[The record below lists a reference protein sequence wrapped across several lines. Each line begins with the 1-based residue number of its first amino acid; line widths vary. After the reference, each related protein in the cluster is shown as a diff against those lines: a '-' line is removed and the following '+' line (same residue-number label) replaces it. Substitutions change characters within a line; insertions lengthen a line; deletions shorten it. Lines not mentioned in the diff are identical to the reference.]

1 MATLA
6 SNCCALLALCIALC
20 WPGGRGLADPIDGTD
35 IIKAHGQY
43 SAAYLSDWSTLPTGK
58 DWARRDRADRSFESL
73 SGDAAKR
80 WYSDQDRVHISG
92 ETLQVNWPNA
102 DYDNQVF
109 HIRDVGTVIIEDVA
123 VVHRDAD
130 YRGYH
135 SVLIENCDTAVIRNS
150 SFFGAVEHS
159 HIKIKGC
166 RDVLIDNVEIAG
178 IDYDKSGRY
187 RSGGGIFIENGNQHR
202 KRSFG
207 GPGWRELEWLVI
219 QNAYIHDLTGS
230 NGTRRN
236 HDAIIV
242 HTPADG
248 VIFNNVIENW
258 LDRHGDAAI
267 DVGFRRPGPPGR
279 FLRIERNIVRNAN
292 RTKTPGEFGD
302 GSSAV
307 LWANN
312 LMMNVFHGDYHEGW
326 SNHFVHN
333 TYVWDPDKLP
343 LLLEDAFALDAFYK
357 LWTDMDYPSFGRNN
371 LLYMN
376 VPGQFWITYQSG
388 GKPDKYRNLHTD
400 HSVYLTTAPTRT
412 GWLVSDADNEGPTLR
427 TFEDW
432 KRVTGNDRHSIV
444 GVASP
449 DGFMDYAA
457 GDYRL
462 SERSPAAGA
471 GSAAS
476 VTTRDPRMAVTRDF
490 LGKHRSHTD
499 PSAGAF
505 E

>member
-1 MATLA
+1 MTGNA
-6 SNCCALLALCIALC
+6 SIRLVLLALSCATC
-20 WPGGRGLADPIDGTD
+20 WLINVARADTGLG
-35 IIKAHGQY
+35 IIKAHGEY
-43 SAAYLSDWSTLPTGK
+43 SSAYRGDWSKLPNGK
-58 DWARRDRADRSFESL
+58 DMARKDRANRPIETL
-73 SGDAAKR
+73 AGDDAKR
-80 WYSDQDRVHISG
+80 WYSHQDQVHISG
-92 ETLQVNWPNA
+92 ASLQVSWPGR

-109 HIRDVGTVIIEDVA
+109 RISDVKTVIIEDVA
-123 VVHRDAD
+123 VVHTNPD

-150 SFFGAVEHS
+150 SFAGAVEHS

-178 IDYDKSGRY
+178 IDYDKSGRH
-187 RSGGGIFIENGNQHR
+187 RSGGGIFIENGNQYR
-202 KRSFG
+202 EGSFG

-219 QNAYIHDLTGS
+219 QNCYIHDLTGS
-230 NGTRRN
+230 DGTRRN

-258 LDRHGDAAI
+258 LDRYGDAAI

-312 LMMNVFHGDYHEGW
+312 VMINVFHGDYHEGW

-333 TYVWDPDKLP
+333 TYIWDRDKLP
-343 LLLEDAFALDAFYK
+343 LLLEGEFALDAFYK

-371 LLYMN
+371 LLSVD
-376 VPGQFWITYQSG
+376 VPGQFWVTYQSG

-400 HSVYLTTAPTRT
+400 HSVYLTVAPTNT
-412 GWLVSDADNEGPTLR
+412 GWLVSDGDSEGPTFR
-427 TFEDW
+427 GFEDW
-432 KRVTGNDRHSIV
+432 KRDTGNDRHSLL

-449 DGFMDYAA
+449 EGFVDYDA

-462 SERSPAAGA
+462 SDQSPAKGA
-471 GSAAS
+471 GSAAFAI
-476 VTTRDPRMAVTRDF
+476 TPHRRMAVTRDF
-490 LGKHRSHTD
+490 LGKPRSTTR